1 MPPLKYIINKF
12 NSARDNFRSEKNIPQ
27 LDIRV
32 RTFCS
37 KTLEIDKLGNFSIIL
52 HKKNNLVSRIIPDKA
67 LRDQTF
73 DIAKDPSV
81 DEF

>member
-1 MPPLKYIINKF
+1 MFEPFVVRHWRLIN
-12 NSARDNFRSEKNIPQ
+12 
-27 LDIRV
+27 
-32 RTFCS
+32 
-37 KTLEIDKLGNFSIIL
+37 LEISASSYI
-52 HKKNNLVSRIIPDKA
+52 KKNLVSRIIPDKA